1 MLQQTWNK
9 RRIHEAYLNV
19 AEWGNAVLG
28 AEAAAQR
35 YYRSSAAQLGPSQA
49 ARLAV
54 MLPNP
59 RHYERNY
66 GPRLAAHADRIQRRM
81 QASQVP

>member
-1 MLQQTWNK
+1 M
-9 RRIHEAYLNV
+9 V
-19 AEWGNAVLG
+19 EWGNGVFG
-28 AEAAAQR
+28 AEAAAQH

-59 RHYERNY
+59 RRYEHNY
-66 GPRLAAHADRIQRRM
+66 GPRLAAHAERIQRRM